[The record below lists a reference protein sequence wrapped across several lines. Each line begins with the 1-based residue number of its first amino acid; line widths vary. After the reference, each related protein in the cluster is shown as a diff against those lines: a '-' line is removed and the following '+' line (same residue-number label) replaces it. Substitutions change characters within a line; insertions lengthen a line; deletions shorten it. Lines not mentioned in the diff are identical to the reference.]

1 MVDRVLNNHP
11 GGREGTRTQVIGAS
25 NKLSRDRTRPCRSD
39 PTSDSAQAQLSLLI
53 APIDNET
60 ELLLIRALASQR
72 EPGRVGSCDSE
83 GQDMAEHFPPANY
96 EDLIRLIHDR
106 YEDMSK
112 SYQKIAVYL
121 TQNPN
126 DVAVLSVNAIA
137 ERCGLHAS
145 SFVRYAQ
152 SLGFRG
158 FKELQAVFQRR
169 LSTAAPGFDAR
180 VRALETELGAREDP
194 SDLGFLKDLVVRDI
208 ASLQDLLEGTNAGN
222 ISQAADLMQ
231 VADTIYLVGQL
242 RSAPVVEL
250 LRYVLTMLGK
260 RTVLLD
266 TGGGLATHMAKVMGP
281 EDMLFAVSF
290 RFYATEVVNIV
301 DEAARRGVPI
311 LAISDSTLSPLAK
324 SAQVLFA
331 IPEHEYTFS
340 RSLAAPM
347 CLAQALMVALAA
359 RLQKN
364 RDNPRIPVVTAP

>member
-1 MVDRVLNNHP
+1 
-11 GGREGTRTQVIGAS
+11 
-25 NKLSRDRTRPCRSD
+25 
-39 PTSDSAQAQLSLLI
+39 
-53 APIDNET
+53 
-60 ELLLIRALASQR
+60 
-72 EPGRVGSCDSE
+72 
-83 GQDMAEHFPPANY
+83 MAEHFPPANY

-112 SYQKIAVYL
+112 SYKKIAVYL

-126 DVAVLSVNAIA
+126 DVAVLSVNASA
-137 ERCGLHAS
+137 ERCGMHAS

-158 FKELQAVFQRR
+158 FKELQAVYQRR

-180 VRALETELGAREDP
+180 VRALETELDAKEDA
-194 SDLGFLKDLVVRDI
+194 SDLGFLKELVVRDI
-208 ASLQDLLEGTNAGN
+208 ASLQGLLEGTSAES
-222 ISQAADLMQ
+222 IEAAVDLMQ
-231 VADTIYLVGQL
+231 AADTIYLVGQL

-250 LRYVLTMLGK
+250 VRYVLTMLGK
-260 RTVLLD
+260 KTVLLD

-281 EDMLFAVSF
+281 RDMLFAVSF

-301 DEAARRGVPI
+301 DEAALRGVPI

-324 SAQVLFA
+324 SAEVLFA

-364 RDNPRIPVVTAP
+364 RDTPRIPVVTGP